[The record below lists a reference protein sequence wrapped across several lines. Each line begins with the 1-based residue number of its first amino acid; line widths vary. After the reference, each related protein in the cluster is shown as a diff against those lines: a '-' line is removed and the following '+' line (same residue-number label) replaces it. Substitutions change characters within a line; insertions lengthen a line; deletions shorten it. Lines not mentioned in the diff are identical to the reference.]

1 MLFPP
6 LNLVLQV
13 ETMTEIVHHI
23 SFLLSWAHC
32 KPPLPAFPVVSEVM
46 RLNYVQWN
54 VSRNEICQS

>member
-32 KPPLPAFPVVSEVM
+32 KPPLPAFPVVRGHETELCPM
-46 RLNYVQWN
+46 ECKQK
-54 VSRNEICQS
+54 